1 MHRVMG
7 DERSDQTVNLQTIL
21 LATDGS
27 AEAHCALKAAAD
39 LAGRSGAALHLV
51 TAYHFRPS
59 SMLAFAP
66 YIGPDSAW
74 DVDETHSRVLL
85 DAERERVEALGATVS
100 GMHVAREPAF
110 EAVMQVGQTIDA
122 DLIVI
127 GNREL
132 ASFSR
137 LLVGSVSNQVLHKVH
152 RPVLIVRGGEG
163 CWPPAQVVVGID
175 NSAVS
180 RRAARFAATIA
191 HLYDAATI
199 SLLEVEA
206 EVSIAQSIYL
216 NVDEVEAEH
225 RRVEHVAETL
235 VPLAGRTVST
245 AVAVGDPATALVKR
259 GDGSSE
265 STLVVVGTRDLGA
278 VQRLLLGSVS
288 TRILHAGHTP
298 LLVVPDHRDER

>member
-1 MHRVMG
+1 MHPVID
-7 DERSDQTVNLQTIL
+7 DERRDQADNLKTIL

-39 LAGRSGAALHLV
+39 LARRSGAALHLV
-51 TAYHFRPS
+51 TASHLRTTG
-59 SMLAFAP
+59 MLGYAP

-74 DVDETHSRVLL
+74 DSDENDARLLL
-85 DAERERVEALGATVS
+85 DGERNRLEALGATVS

-110 EAVMQVGQTIDA
+110 EAVMQVAQTLDA

-132 ASFSR
+132 AGFKR
-137 LLVGSVSNQVLHKVH
+137 WLVGSVSNQVLHKVH
-152 RPVLIVRGGEG
+152 RPLLIVRGGEG

-180 RRAARFAATIA
+180 RHAARFAATIG
-191 HLYDAATI
+191 HLYEAATI
-199 SLLEVEA
+199 SLLEVEP
-206 EVSIAQSIYL
+206 EVSIAQSLYL
-216 NVDEVEAEH
+216 NVDDVESEYN
-225 RRVEHVAETL
+225 RLERIAETMEP
-235 VPLAGRTVST
+235 VTGRTVAT

-265 STLVVVGTRDLGA
+265 PSLLVVGTRDLGM
-278 VQRLLLGSVS
+278 VRRLLLGSVS
-288 TRILHAGHTP
+288 TRILHAGHSP
-298 LLVVPDHRDER
+298 LLVVPDHPDER